1 MVSPARGMMVLA
13 ALVATAAIATS
24 CGGGDDG
31 DDASSGGKAKL
42 TFWHGQT
49 ELWADCLK
57 TQIEEF
63 NRTHKNIEVSSDT
76 GGVVADRML
85 QKVTAGL
92 QAGNYP
98 DVAYIFGSD
107 LANFAR
113 SDKLVDLTDSD
124 AIDIDEFYP
133 AGRDS
138 AIVDDRVRAVP
149 ALIDNLAVVYNPKL
163 FKEAGLEPPS
173 DDWTWDEFRA
183 TAKQLTDED
192 RGIVGSGWPGTGD
205 EDTTWRIWPLVWQ
218 LGGDVLSEDGETVG
232 FDGEPGERALSYVRD
247 LAGDGSIYVDTTAA
261 SERMNQLF
269 QSNKMGMIVTGP
281 WNLPDFVDAK
291 VKYGVVQLPAFA
303 DEHTTIAGPDVWAIF
318 DNGEKRSKAAQEFV
332 GWLTSAEQNLACAR
346 EAGSLPTREDVTK
359 LEGYDAYTE
368 SLPQLEKFVDNLDN
382 AQVRPTIAEYPQIS
396 QAMGKAVGLMLFDKA
411 EPADALGDAVERSN
425 SRLAVPGP

>member
-1 MVSPARGMMVLA
+1 MALA
-13 ALVATAAIATS
+13 ALAATASIAGS
-24 CGGGDDG
+24 CSDDKG
-31 DDASSGGKAKL
+31 DASSGGKAKL

-98 DVAYIFGSD
+98 DIAYIFGSD
-107 LANFAR
+107 LANFAK
-113 SDKLVDLTDSD
+113 SDKLLDLTDSEE
-124 AIDIDEFYP
+124 IDIDRFYP

-149 ALIDNLAVVYNPKL
+149 ALIDNLAVVYNK
-163 FKEAGLEPPS
+163 KVIEEAGVEPPS
-173 DDWTWDEFRA
+173 DDWTWDDFRE
-183 TAKQLTDED
+183 TAVELTDEE
-192 RGIVGSGWPGTGD
+192 RGIVGTGWPGTGD

-218 LGGDVLSEDGETVG
+218 LGGDVLSEDGESVG
-232 FDGEPGERALSYVRD
+232 FEGAAGEGALSYVSD
-247 LAGDGSIYVDTTAA
+247 LAADGSVYVDTTAGA
-261 SERMNQLF
+261 ERMNQLF

-291 VKYGVVQLPAFA
+291 VGYGVALLPAV
-303 DEHTTIAGPDVWAIF
+303 P
-318 DNGEKRSKAAQEFV
+318 R
-332 GWLTSAEQNLACAR
+332 R
-346 EAGSLPTREDVTK
+346 
-359 LEGYDAYTE
+359 
-368 SLPQLEKFVDNLDN
+368 
-382 AQVRPTIAEYPQIS
+382 RP
-396 QAMGKAVGLMLFDKA
+396 L
-411 EPADALGDAVERSN
+411 
-425 SRLAVPGP
+425 